1 MGYRLTKI
9 YTKTGDNGTTGLGI
23 NERIA
28 KDSLRI
34 QAIGDIDE
42 LNSTLGFF
50 IESVAPTSTHCDELR
65 QIQHDLFDL
74 GGELAMPDYSLLDG
88 AIIDQLEALID
99 RDNAELPPLTNFIL
113 PGGNEAAARCHMAR
127 ALCRRVERTVVTFNR
142 AEDKPHTLA
151 QTYLNR
157 LSDYLFV
164 LARLL
169 VQEQGDAEVLW
180 QSRHRRDPK

>member
-1 MGYRLTKI
+1 LGYRLTKI

-50 IESVAPTSTHCDELR
+50 IESVAPTSTHRDELR

-127 ALCRRVERTVVTFNR
+127 
-142 AEDKPHTLA
+142 EDKPHTLA